1 MHALLPK
8 SYTKGGWERIGGWI
22 SIVKGCAVVR
32 RRVEGTSRGVRCCQE
47 EGGGYE
53 RGALLPRGGWRV
65 RVEGCAVARRRVKG
79 TGGCA
84 AARVLHQRRTANTYR
99 RMDPSV

>member
-1 MHALLPK
+1 MP
-8 SYTKGGWERIGGWI
+8 G
-22 SIVKGCAVVR
+22 
-32 RRVEGTSRGVRCCQE
+32 
-47 EGGGYE
+47 
-53 RGALLPRGGWRV
+53 GGWRV
-65 RVEGCAVARRRVKG
+65 RLEGCAVARRRVKGTGGCAVARRRVKG